1 VSILTANQLTK
12 KFGGLMAVA
21 DLSFKLDE
29 GEILGL
35 IGPNGAGKTTVF
47 NCLTGFLA
55 PEEGEV
61 LFEGSSINGLQPY
74 QICRLGIARTFQI
87 VKPFL
92 TISVLDN
99 VMVGALAR
107 GKSSR
112 NAKISSLE
120 IIDFVGLSELARKE
134 AQGLPLPLRK
144 RLELAR
150 ALATQPKVLL
160 LDEVMAGLNPTE
172 VDELIELIKEVNHQG
187 ISIFLIEHVMQGI
200 MALSQRVIVINYGVK
215 IAEGTPE
222 EIVKDEG
229 VIEAYLG
236 KEFISAQGQ

>member
-21 DLSFKLDE
+21 DLSFKLND

-61 LFEGSSINGLQPY
+61 LFENNLINGLQPY
-74 QICRLGIARTFQI
+74 RICQLGIARTFQI

-99 VMVGALAR
+99 VMVGSLAR
-107 GKSSR
+107 GRSIR
-112 NAKISSLE
+112 YAKNSAME
-120 IIDFVGLSELARKE
+120 IIDFVGLSEMARKE

-150 ALATQPKVLL
+150 ALATEPKVLL

-172 VDELIELIKEVNHQG
+172 VDELIELIKEVNHRG
-187 ISIFLIEHVMQGI
+187 VSILLIEHVMQGI

-215 IAEGTPE
+215 IAEGTPQE
-222 EIVKDEG
+222 VVKDDG

-236 KEFISAQGQ
+236 KEFISAQNQ